1 MAVFSHGCFS
11 FEKSNMKFSDKP
23 IAKLHEH
30 GGTPDEHVFAS
41 NYGWYLF
48 NVMPIV
54 CGNAREGAV
63 FPWSFFCNEVDE
75 TVIQNRITSYAAERG
90 CDVAD
95 INIFNNE
102 QVLLDIYSI
111 PVPIPYVC
119 CYREMQISGVL
130 VKPAKVVDEDERRAM
145 EMKQE
150 MKRLLERTKV
160 EEMR

>member
-1 MAVFSHGCFS
+1 MRGGDGVLRRMLHCRAVGAVAGDRHCG
-11 FEKSNMKFSDKP
+11 ERWQG
-23 IAKLHEH
+23 H
-30 GGTPDEHVFAS
+30 
-41 NYGWYLF
+41 
-48 NVMPIV
+48 NV
-54 CGNAREGAV
+54 EGAV
-63 FPWSFFCNEVDE
+63 FPRAFFCNEVDE

-130 VKPAKVVDEDERRAM
+130 VKRPTAADAAAARAEAM
-145 EMKQE
+145 KREMKE
-150 MKRLLERTKV
+150 LLKKVPV
-160 EEMR
+160 EEGK